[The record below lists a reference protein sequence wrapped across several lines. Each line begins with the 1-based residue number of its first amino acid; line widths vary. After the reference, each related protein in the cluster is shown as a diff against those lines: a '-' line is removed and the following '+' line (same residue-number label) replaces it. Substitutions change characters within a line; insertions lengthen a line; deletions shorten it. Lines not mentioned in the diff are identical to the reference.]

1 MAIEFLR
8 TPDERFRDLP
18 DWPWTPRYVEVPDG
32 AGGRLRMHYVDEGPA
47 EGAPILCLHGQ
58 PTWSYLYRKMIPIF
72 LAAGRRVVAPDLVGF
87 GRSDKPTRGSDYDYE
102 RHVAWLRAFAEAL
115 DLREI
120 DLICQ
125 DWGGL
130 LGLRLVAECPERF
143 ARVVASN
150 TGLPDARDIPLAA
163 APALHALYEKLPVP
177 RTMADVAAGF
187 VASTK
192 GGAPAFMSWQ
202 KHCADSPDFTPEA
215 VLRALCPGLSEA
227 EVAAYA
233 APFPD
238 ERHRAGARRF
248 PSLVPILPDDPAI
261 ADNRRAWESLSRFEK
276 PFLTAFSDRDP
287 VTAGQHLRFQQE
299 IPGAAGQPHTTIR
312 GAGHFVQEDAGP
324 ELARIALAFFG
335 GRGPISPAARE

>member
-1 MAIEFLR
+1 MAIEVLR

-18 DWPWTPRYVEVPDG
+18 DWPWAPRYVEIPDG
-32 AGGRLRMHYVDEGPA
+32 EGGRLRMHFVDEGPA
-47 EGAPILCLHGQ
+47 TDVPILCLHGQ

-72 LAAGRRVVAPDLVGF
+72 VAAGRRVVAPDLVGF
-87 GRSDKPTRGSDYDYE
+87 GRSDKPARGDDYGYA
-102 RHVAWLRAFAEAL
+102 RHVAWLRAFVEAL

-150 TGLPDARDIPLAA
+150 TGLPDAREIPLDA
-163 APALHALYEKLPVP
+163 APALRALYEKLPVP
-177 RTMADVAAGF
+177 RTMAEVAAGF
-187 VASTK
+187 VASAK
-192 GGAPAFMSWQ
+192 GGAPAFMYWQ

-248 PSLVPILPDDPAI
+248 PTLVPILPDDPSI

-287 VTAGQHLRFQQE
+287 VTAGQHVRFQQE

-312 GAGHFVQEDAGP
+312 GAGHFLQEDAGP
-324 ELARIALAFFG
+324 ELARIALEFFADA
-335 GRGPISPAARE
+335 RPRAAD